1 MGKGRELTTYADKS
15 VRVGPWNIL
24 FNQLAAILV
33 NAGSVEVNA
42 QLRKRAV
49 LRSIYFRLTT

>member
-1 MGKGRELTTYADKS
+1 MGKGRELTAYADNS
-15 VRVGPWNIL
+15 VRVGPWNID

-42 QLRKRAV
+42 QLRKRTV
-49 LRSIYFRLTT
+49 LRSIYLILCM